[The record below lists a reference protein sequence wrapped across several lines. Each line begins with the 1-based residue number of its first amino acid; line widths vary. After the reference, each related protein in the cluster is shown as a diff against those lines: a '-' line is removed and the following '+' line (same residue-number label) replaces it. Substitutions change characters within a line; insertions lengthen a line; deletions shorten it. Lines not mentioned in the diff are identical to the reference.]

1 MYGYGLLGGRVD
13 GKRGAEAR
21 AAYDGHRARRDAL
34 ARAVR
39 DLGGRPVVS
48 DAAYALPFAVADSPS
63 AVRLAAVL
71 EDRIA
76 GAYADLVRAAEGPRR
91 KEAAGALR
99 EAAVRAARW
108 RGGNVAFPGLAER
121 AAGAD
126 PAATGP
132 VEAHAARTARAD
144 TKNRKG
150 NTRRMGC
157 EPPQRLVRA
166 LGEMYGDAAAADWL
180 DALPALTEQALTAG
194 DGLTVERVAAPG
206 GRSSLVV
213 LVRRAD
219 GTPAALK
226 IAPPVAGPGLE
237 RAALEHWNGWG
248 AVKPL
253 DAPELD
259 ASGALLLERLHHEVS
274 LRSLPEA
281 KALLEAA
288 GTLRR
293 LWVEP
298 PAGHAFESVA
308 GRTDRQSA
316 GMRAAAEADPELAP
330 LVDAALAAR
339 AELVEGS
346 PELLLLHGNFRQSKV
361 LSGERAPWLT
371 VGPEPLVGERAYD
384 LARLVR
390 DRVEDLIASP
400 GGPVTA
406 RRRVKRLAESLEV
419 EQARLH
425 GWTLFRAVESGTR
438 ALAEGRRQM
447 GEINLEF
454 AGWL

>member
-1 MYGYGLLGGRVD
+1 
-13 GKRGAEAR
+13 
-21 AAYDGHRARRDAL
+21 
-34 ARAVR
+34 
-39 DLGGRPVVS
+39 
-48 DAAYALPFAVADSPS
+48 
-63 AVRLAAVL
+63 
-71 EDRIA
+71 
-76 GAYADLVRAAEGPRR
+76 
-91 KEAAGALR
+91 
-99 EAAVRAARW
+99 
-108 RGGNVAFPGLAER
+108 
-121 AAGAD
+121 
-126 PAATGP
+126 
-132 VEAHAARTARAD
+132 
-144 TKNRKG
+144 
-150 NTRRMGC
+150 MGC
-157 EPPQRLVRA
+157 EPPRRLERA

-180 DALPALTEQALTAG
+180 AGLPGLTERALTAG

-226 IAPPVAGPGLE
+226 IAPPAARPDLE

-248 AVKPL
+248 AVRML
-253 DAPELD
+253 DAPGAD
-259 ASGALLLERLHHEVS
+259 ASGPGASGLGAEAADAAEDAAGGLLLERLHHEVS

-288 GTLRR
+288 GTVRR

-298 PAGHAFESVA
+298 PAGHGFETVA
-308 GRTDRQSA
+308 ERTARQSA

-330 LVDAALAAR
+330 LVEAALAAR
-339 AELVEGS
+339 AELVEGES
-346 PELLLLHGNFRQSKV
+346 ELLLLHGNFRQSKV

-390 DRVEDLIASP
+390 DRAEDLIAAS

-406 RRRVKRLAESLEV
+406 RRRVKKLAESLEV
-419 EQARLH
+419 DQARLH

-447 GEINLEF
+447 GEVNLEF